1 MAAQVVIG
9 TAQPKLPWNVPLL
22 VQSIDVYLFVGVP
35 VPSTEYM
42 IEESQHAQV
51 LYQNFVKADV

>member
-9 TAQPKLPWNVPLL
+9 TAQSKLPWHVPLL

-51 LYQNFVKADV
+51 LYQNFV